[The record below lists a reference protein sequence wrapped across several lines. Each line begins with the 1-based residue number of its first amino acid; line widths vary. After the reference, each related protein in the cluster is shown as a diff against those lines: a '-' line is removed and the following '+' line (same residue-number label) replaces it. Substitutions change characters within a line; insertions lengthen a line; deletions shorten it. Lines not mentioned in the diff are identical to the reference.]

1 MISSFRPVT
10 CSQAPPCK
18 CYIWMGMGGFS
29 ISKRCRRLT
38 SFFLFQCFACSDPE
52 ERVWVWTYE
61 DDKLFM
67 DIEEKIRFQILSEE
81 FTDTTPTPTNIGPT
95 GRRQSAAD
103 TTAIN
108 DLAANSTKIAPY
120 SLTVSYMHQ
129 CQSFSSLVFLETHV
143 LRPLQGTIAED
154 GLGLLSWWGSA

>member
-1 MISSFRPVT
+1 MGFFDDIVI
-10 CSQAPPCK
+10 PPSHLQP
-18 CYIWMGMGGFS
+18 GSTF
-29 ISKRCRRLT
+29 
-38 SFFLFQCFACSDPE
+38 DPE

-120 SLTVSYMHQ
+120 SLTVSCKHQ
-129 CQSFSSLVFLETHV
+129 CDAALNLIFHKAHAHRL
-143 LRPLQGTIAED
+143 LQGTIAED